1 MPSPVAHFEL
11 TAKDPAKLRTFFTKL
26 FNWGTED
33 YPDMGYT
40 MLHTAEKVGI
50 NGGLGAASAELPPGL
65 AIYVQVENVDRALGE
80 ALTLGASG
88 VLQAPNDIP
97 GIGRF
102 AMFLDPEGNR
112 IGLWQLATEGN

>member
-1 MPSPVAHFEL
+1 MPAPVAHFEFS
-11 TAKDPAKLRTFFTKL
+11 AKDPNKLRSFFTQL
-26 FNWGTED
+26 FGWGTEE

-40 MLHTAEKVGI
+40 MLQTATKDGI

-65 AIYVQVENVDRALGE
+65 AIYVRVESVDGSLDQARALG
-80 ALTLGASG
+80 ARA
-88 VLQAPNDIP
+88 VLQEPHDIP

-112 IGLWQLATEGN
+112 IGLWQLGAEGA